1 MFSVEPAVL
10 KRYAE
15 ISRLLVKYGRADL
28 VSQSGLENA
37 LNGEEPLVTPRSA
50 ANPIDLARDLERL
63 GPTFVKLGQLLST
76 RADLLPEPYLE
87 ALSKLQDK
95 VGPVGFPVIQKTL
108 QDELGPWMDSFVE
121 FDQKP
126 VASASLGQV
135 HRAVLRDGMVVAVK
149 VQRPGIR
156 QQVQLDLRALVNVAA
171 LLDHH
176 TAAGRQLRL
185 SRIVESLRHCVIQ
198 ELNYVQEA
206 ENCRVLRESLT
217 DYPHLHVP
225 ATVTPLCTGKVL
237 TMEFIRGIKI
247 TELDD
252 AALQRIDRRG
262 LARELFDCY
271 LEQVLVGRMFHADP
285 HPGNLL
291 LTAEG
296 NIALVDLGM
305 VVRMPDE
312 LQRQLLK
319 LLLTISEARGD
330 ETARIAEK
338 IAEDFED
345 YHQTQFRHRIAQL
358 VMEHHSQPVEDLEVG
373 RIVMQIQATA
383 GRCGVLLPEEIT
395 MLGKTLM
402 NLDRVI
408 DRLDP
413 ELNPNREI
421 RECARRLMRK
431 QTSQQVS
438 TGKLY
443 QSFMES
449 SEFVLQLPDRMNRI
463 METIADN
470 QLKLHLDAIDEREL
484 IKGFQKIANRITV
497 GIILASIIVG
507 ASLMMRQETSMT
519 LFGYPALAVIF
530 FIIAATLGLILAYQA
545 LRKDIS

>member
-1 MFSVEPAVL
+1 
-10 KRYAE
+10 
-15 ISRLLVKYGRADL
+15 
-28 VSQSGLENA
+28 
-37 LNGEEPLVTPRSA
+37 
-50 ANPIDLARDLERL
+50 
-63 GPTFVKLGQLLST
+63 
-76 RADLLPEPYLE
+76 
-87 ALSKLQDK
+87 
-95 VGPVGFPVIQKTL
+95 
-108 QDELGPWMDSFVE
+108 
-121 FDQKP
+121 
-126 VASASLGQV
+126 
-135 HRAVLRDGMVVAVK
+135 
-149 VQRPGIR
+149 
-156 QQVQLDLRALVNVAA
+156 
-171 LLDHH
+171 
-176 TAAGRQLRL
+176 
-185 SRIVESLRHCVIQ
+185 
-198 ELNYVQEA
+198 
-206 ENCRVLRESLT
+206 
-217 DYPHLHVP
+217 
-225 ATVTPLCTGKVL
+225 
-237 TMEFIRGIKI
+237 
-247 TELDD
+247 
-252 AALQRIDRRG
+252 
-262 LARELFDCY
+262 
-271 LEQVLVGRMFHADP
+271 
-285 HPGNLL
+285 
-291 LTAEG
+291 
-296 NIALVDLGM
+296 
-305 VVRMPDE
+305 
-312 LQRQLLK
+312 
-319 LLLTISEARGD
+319 
-330 ETARIAEK
+330 
-338 IAEDFED
+338 
-345 YHQTQFRHRIAQL
+345 
-358 VMEHHSQPVEDLEVG
+358 VEDLEVG